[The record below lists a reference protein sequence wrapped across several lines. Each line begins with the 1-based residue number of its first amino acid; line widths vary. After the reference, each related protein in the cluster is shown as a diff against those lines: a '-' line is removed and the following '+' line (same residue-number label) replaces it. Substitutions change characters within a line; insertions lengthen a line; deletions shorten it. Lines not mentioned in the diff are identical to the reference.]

1 MTPRRVFISF
11 RLALL
16 ALAVAT
22 LVTAPSAA
30 SARDNGDPIQL
41 AWIEGDLAGLSRI
54 LSPDGRTAIGTVDYR
69 QSRHDDVLEAVRVAR
84 FADGSSDEDR
94 AEARL
99 GKTLEALRGRSII
112 RDAHGTAVVDITIDV
127 AGGRIT
133 GFSGLGKERTMYDEH
148 VTLPAGT
155 YFGPLIALVVKNFDQ
170 NATGDR
176 LVFRT
181 VVATPKPRVL
191 DMELV
196 RGAPASLRRPGGA
209 LRVMHLA
216 MRPTVNVLLDPI
228 IQHFAPETTFFVQ
241 SGKPPALV
249 RFAGPRNYAG
259 QKIVIE

>member
-1 MTPRRVFISF
+1 MRDRKSKKGA
-11 RLALL
+11 ALL
-16 ALAVAT
+16 ALAVTAA
-22 LVTAPSAA
+22 LLAAPSAA
-30 SARDNGDPIQL
+30 SARENGDPIQL
-41 AWIEGDLAGLSRI
+41 AWTEGDLAGLSRI
-54 LSPDGRTAIGTVDYR
+54 LSPDGRKTIGTIDYR

-99 GKTLEALRGRSII
+99 GRTLEALRGRSII
-112 RDAHGTAVVDITIDV
+112 RDAHGTAVVDITIEV
-127 AGGRIT
+127 AGGHIT
-133 GFSGLGKERTMYDEH
+133 GFSGVGKDRATYDEH

-170 NATGDR
+170 NATGNR

-181 VVATPKPRVL
+181 VVATPKPRVI

-196 RGAPASLRRPGGA
+196 RGAPTLLRRPGGP
-209 LRVMHLA
+209 LQVVPLA
-216 MRPTVNVLLDPI
+216 MRPTVNFLLDPI
-228 IQHFAPETTFFVQ
+228 IQHFAPETTFFMQ
-241 SGKPPALV
+241 PGKPPALA